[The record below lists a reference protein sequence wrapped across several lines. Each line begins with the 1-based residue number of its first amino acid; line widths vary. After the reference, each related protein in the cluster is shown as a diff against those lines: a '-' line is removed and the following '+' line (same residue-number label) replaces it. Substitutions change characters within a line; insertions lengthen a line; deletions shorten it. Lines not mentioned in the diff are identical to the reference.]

1 MDDGDISASHAFDM
15 ALKLESHAVNVRRG
29 VVQRYSRDP
38 FAIGDI
44 VVANTALYP
53 SAAGPAPESALAVVT
68 AVRGASVS
76 LVMMQSQ
83 AQAVIV
89 ADKPFGIR
97 HADELELHAARI
109 EPIMRDAAVDGR
121 FRSGPNPAYV
131 VTVAA
136 YRGQYSGPIVA
147 ISDTHAY
154 QDVGRGSISK
164 HELDQLPFIP
174 WMDDAK
180 RAIQI
185 TYVDGVGQIEDLR
198 ARELLENDVS
208 R

>member
-1 MDDGDISASHAFDM
+1 MDDGDISASHAIDI
-15 ALKLESHAVNVRRG
+15 ALKLESHAINVRQG
-29 VVQRYSRDP
+29 VVQRYPRDP
-38 FAIGDI
+38 FVIGDI

-53 SAAGPAPESALAVVT
+53 SASGPAPESAMAVVT

-83 AQAVIV
+83 EQAVIV
-89 ADKPFGIR
+89 DEKAFGLR
-97 HADELELHAARI
+97 HADELELHAVRI
-109 EPIMRDAAVDGR
+109 DPIMRDAAVAER
-121 FRSGPNPAYV
+121 FRSGPNPSHV

-154 QDVGRGSISK
+154 QNVGRGSISK
-164 HELDQLPFIP
+164 HELEQLPFIP

-180 RAIQI
+180 REIQI
-185 TYVDGVGQIEDLR
+185 TYVNGVGQIEDLR
-198 ARELLENDVS
+198 ARELLENEVS